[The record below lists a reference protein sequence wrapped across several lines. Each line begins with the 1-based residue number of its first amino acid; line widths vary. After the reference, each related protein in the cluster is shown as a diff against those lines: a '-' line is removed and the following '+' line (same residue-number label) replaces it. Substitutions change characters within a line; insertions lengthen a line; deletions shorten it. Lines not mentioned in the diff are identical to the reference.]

1 MIASHRALSKPPYT
15 KQPRLSR
22 SWRRLE
28 PFEHIE
34 KGTIERGACGRFQL
48 SPHELAP
55 HEIAKP
61 ADPGRHDYVIGG
73 MVITG
78 PQFGCIHYSRKA

>member
-1 MIASHRALSKPPYT
+1 MATISEYGNT
-15 KQPRLSR
+15 KTCEHCT
-22 SWRRLE
+22 SWRRLA

-34 KGTIERGACGRFQL
+34 KGTIERGVCGRFQL
-48 SPHELAP
+48 SQHELAP
-55 HEIAKP
+55 DEIAKP

-78 PQFGCIHYSRKA
+78 PKFGCIHYSANA